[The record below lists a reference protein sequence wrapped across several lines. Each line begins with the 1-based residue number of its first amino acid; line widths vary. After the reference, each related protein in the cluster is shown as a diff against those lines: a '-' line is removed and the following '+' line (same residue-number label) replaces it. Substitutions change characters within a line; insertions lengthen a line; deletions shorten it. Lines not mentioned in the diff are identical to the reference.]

1 MPWKV
6 VPSRFFAR
14 PLSKSFSENNS
25 MKENL
30 RYASISWGKPGT
42 ARFLLSALLM
52 LLFLPLGSHAQ
63 DAGSITGTVRDSS
76 GAVVPDAQVTATNAT
91 IGLTRTTTTNADGDY
106 LAAALPPGS
115 YDLSVTA
122 KGFKVFQAKKI
133 IVRVSEKSRV
143 DVTLQVGQVTE
154 NVVVQGENVA
164 QVETQTSEISGVV
177 TGKEISQLELNGR
190 NFTQLV
196 TLVPGVSNQTGQDEG
211 EVGLNGNISY
221 SINGGRGEYN
231 NWQVDGANNMDTGSN
246 NTLDVFP
253 SVDAI
258 AEFRV
263 QTSNYSAVYG
273 RNGSGNI
280 EVITKSG
287 TKSFHGDVY
296 EFVRNEAFNAN
307 DFFDNAAGN
316 PRPSDK
322 KNDFGY
328 TIGGPIF
335 IPNHYNTNKDKT
347 FFFWSQ
353 EWRKE
358 INPFSFN
365 QQVPSNA
372 QRGGDFTDLCP
383 APGVQFQRSDP
394 TMAATFF
401 PECPANGPA
410 SPAGLF
416 TGFPNNHV
424 PIDPNANAMLTA
436 LIPAPTIDNGA
447 NSFFIGSVSE
457 PLSWRQE
464 LLRVDQSIG
473 SKFRLMGRYI
483 HDSYSS
489 VDPSVSFVGNPFPS
503 IQTHIGTPGSSFVV
517 HLTTTASPTLLNEF
531 VFSYAADHLSLVNS
545 GPFQVPAGFSMTG
558 LFPTGPGGAQFAQL
572 PAVSL
577 ANGAAYGGG
586 FTVNPGFMPWI
597 NSNPTYGYRDTV
609 TKIVRTHNM
618 QFGFEF
624 IAIQKNEQSAPTSVG
639 LGGTLTFDE
648 TSPVSTGNS
657 FADFLHGNI
666 ASYAQTSAIVK
677 YYYRYKIFEPYF
689 QDDWHI
695 TKRLTLNLGLRVSM
709 FGTNRD
715 ATRTSFNFE
724 PSVYSAGAA
733 PGIDVNGSV
742 TGVPGALITP
752 GLGGNPNGNPFN
764 GFVQCGGKGGTASI
778 PSAILAAFPASSV
791 SGTSYPGCVKGHLFN
806 PGPRIGFAFDPKG
819 DGKSAI
825 RGGYGIFFEYGNG
838 NEANAESLEG
848 TPPRVLTSSQP
859 NIGPNGTTCTASS
872 GYTCIGGGVL
882 LPLAVNNEPPAN
894 IQTVAQ
900 WPYVQQWNLSY
911 QLELPKNFVGTFAYV
926 GSKGTHLTDAR
937 DLNQI
942 RSLPLAKN
950 PYKAGQPIVQA
961 DCSSI
966 TTDSNGNPTGATLS
980 NGTVLTATSPGLTNL
995 NVACGNDA
1003 NPFRPFLGLGTL
1015 ELLETQANSTYN
1027 ALQASFRR
1035 TLGALIVNAAYTY
1048 SHSIDDS
1055 SDRADATFVD
1065 SYNLRA
1071 NRGSSNF
1078 DQRHILNISYVY
1090 DLPFFSK
1097 SSGWKKAL
1105 LGGWQWSGITTFQSG
1120 TPTLCPGC
1128 SSPTH
1133 LSNTQFGDNAGV
1145 GNGVGTGSRPD
1156 LVGDPY
1162 ATPCQASTAP
1172 GPYLFNP
1179 CAYAAPRGLTFG
1191 NVGRNTLNLPHRT
1204 NFDMGLFKRFPVK
1217 ESMSFEFRWET
1228 FNTFNHTQFSG
1239 VDAGFGPGSTTFL
1252 TATQAHLP
1260 RIMQLGLKF
1269 IF

>member
-1 MPWKV
+1 VSGEKLAANRNFWGSRHALKSSAFSPLRS
-6 VPSRFFAR
+6 PSFE
-14 PLSKSFSENNS
+14 SFSENNS
-25 MKENL
+25 MNENL
-30 RYASISWGKPGT
+30 RYASISWGIPGI
-42 ARFLLSALLM
+42 ARFLLSSLLM
-52 LLFLPLGSHAQ
+52 LLFLPLASRAQ

-246 NTLDVFP
+246 NTLDTFP

-263 QTSNYSAVYG
+263 QTSNFSAVYG

-296 EFVRNEAFNAN
+296 EFVRNEDFNAN
-307 DFFDNAAGN
+307 SFFNNASSS
-316 PRPSDK
+316 PRASDK

-372 QRGGDFTDLCP
+372 ERGGNFNDVCP
-383 APGVQFQRSDP
+383 NTSVTPASSS
-394 TMAATFF
+394 
-401 PECPANGPA
+401 ECPINPA
-410 SPAGLF
+410 
-416 TGFPNNHV
+416 TGKAYLGNNV
-424 PIDPNANAMLTA
+424 PIDPNALAMMNA

-447 NSFFIGSVSE
+447 SSFFTGSVSE

-464 LLRVDQSIG
+464 LLRVDQTLG

-483 HDSYSS
+483 HDTYTS
-489 VDPSVSFVGNPFPS
+489 VDPTVSFVGNPFPS
-503 IQTHIGTPGSSFVV
+503 IQTHIGTPGTSFVL
-517 HLTTTASPTLLNEF
+517 HLTTTATPTLLNEF
-531 VFSYAADHLSLVNS
+531 VFSYAVDHLSLINS
-545 GPFQVPAGFSMTG
+545 GPFQVPQGFTMTG
-558 LFPTGPGGAQFAQL
+558 LFPTGPGGTQFAQL
-572 PAVSL
+572 PAVVL
-577 ANGAAYGGG
+577 ASGTAYGGG
-586 FTVNPGFMPWI
+586 FTVNPGFMPWV

-609 TKIVRTHNM
+609 TKILGTHNM

-648 TSPVSTGNS
+648 NNSVVDPVTNFPVSTKNS
-657 FADFLHGNI
+657 FADFLRGGI

-715 ATRTSFNFE
+715 ITKTSFNFE
-724 PSVYSAGAA
+724 PAVYNASPGTA
-733 PGIDVNGSV
+733 PRLASDGSLV
-742 TGVPGALITP
+742 TGV
-752 GLGGNPNGNPFN
+752 GNPFL
-764 GFVQCGGKGGTASI
+764 GFVQCGGSGGTSNV
-778 PSAILAAFPASSV
+778 PSAILTAFPASTVAGS
-791 SGTSYPGCVKGHLFN
+791 SYPGCVKGHLFN
-806 PGPRIGFAFDPKG
+806 PGPRLGFAFDPHG
-819 DGKSAI
+819 NGKSAI

-848 TPPRVLTSSQP
+848 TPPRVLTTSQP
-859 NIGPNGTTCTASS
+859 NVAAGQGSCATTGS
-872 GYTCIGGGVL
+872 GYTCIGGQAEL
-882 LPLAVNNEPPAN
+882 FPLSVNNEPPAN
-894 IQTVAQ
+894 IQTKAA

-911 QLELPKNFVGTFAYV
+911 QFELPQNFVGSVAYV

-937 DLNQI
+937 DLNQLH
-942 RSLPLAKN
+942 SLPLSQN
-950 PYKAGQPIVQA
+950 PYLPGQAITPQLKDANGNVTYAG
-961 DCSSI
+961 DCSTLTVGPGGAPI
-966 TTDSNGNPTGATLS
+966 TGPALVNF
-980 NGTVLTATSPGLTNL
+980 
-995 NVACGNDA
+995 NVACGNDP
-1003 NPFRPFLGLGTL
+1003 NPSRPYLGFGTL
-1015 ELLETQANSTYN
+1015 EFLETAANSSYN
-1027 ALQASFRR
+1027 ALQVSFRR

-1055 SDRADATFVD
+1055 SDRNDITFVD
-1065 SYNLRA
+1065 SYNLANNRA
-1071 NRGSSNF
+1071 SSNF

-1105 LGGWQWSGITTFQSG
+1105 LGGWQWSGIAIFQSG
-1120 TPTLCPGC
+1120 VPINLTN
-1128 SSPTH
+1128 SV
-1133 LSNTQFGDNAGV
+1133 FGDNAGV

-1156 LVGDPY
+1156 LVGS
-1162 ATPCQASTAP
+1162 AATTPCQASTAP

-1179 CAYAAPRGLTFG
+1179 CAFAAPQGLTFG
-1191 NVGRNTLNLPHRT
+1191 NVGRNSLNLPHRT

-1217 ESMSFEFRWET
+1217 EAMSFEFRLET
-1228 FNTFNHTQFSG
+1228 FNTFNHTEFSA
-1239 VDAGFGPGSTTFL
+1239 VDRSFGSSTFL
-1252 TATQAHLP
+1252 TATSAHDP
-1260 RIMQLGLKF
+1260 RILQLGLKF
-1269 IF
+1269 LF

>member
-1 MPWKV
+1 VSSEKPTANSIFRACRYAFFCSAFA
-6 VPSRFFAR
+6 SRCSPAFE
-14 PLSKSFSENNS
+14 SFSENNS
-25 MKENL
+25 MIENT
-30 RYASISWGKPGT
+30 RSVFISWGKPGT
-42 ARFLLSALLM
+42 ARFFLAALLM
-52 LLFLPLGSHAQ
+52 MLVLPFAAHAQ
-63 DAGSITGTVRDSS
+63 DSGSITGTVRDSS
-76 GAVVPDAQVTATNAT
+76 GAVVQGAEVVATNAAV
-91 IGLTRTTTTNADGDY
+91 GVTRTTTTNADGDY

-115 YDLSVTA
+115 YDLTVTA
-122 KGFKVFQAKKI
+122 KGFKVFQGKKI
-133 IVRVSEKSRV
+133 IVRVADRSRV
-143 DVTLQVGQVTE
+143 DVTLQLGQVTE
-154 NVVVQGENVA
+154 NVVVEGDNVA
-164 QVETQTSEISGVV
+164 QVETQSSELSGVV

-196 TLVPGVSNQTGQDEG
+196 TLVPGVSNQTGQDESG
-211 EVGLNGNISY
+211 VGLNGNISY

-273 RNGSGNI
+273 RNGSGSI

-296 EFVRNEAFNAN
+296 EFVRNEVFNAN
-307 DFFDNAAGN
+307 DFFNNAAGN
-316 PRPSDK
+316 PRPSYK

-328 TIGGPIF
+328 TIGGPIY
-335 IPNHYNTNKDKT
+335 IPHHYNTNKDKT

-353 EWRKE
+353 EWHKE

-365 QQVPSNA
+365 QLVPSNA
-372 QRGGDFTDLCP
+372 ERGGNFNDVCP
-383 APGVQFQRSDP
+383 SA
-394 TMAATFF
+394 
-401 PECPANGPA
+401 ECPINPA
-410 SPAGLF
+410 TGLP
-416 TGFPNNHV
+416 FPGNNV
-424 PIDPNANAMLTA
+424 PIDSNAQAMMTA

-464 LLRVDQSIG
+464 LIRVDQNIG

-489 VDPSVSFVGNPFPS
+489 VDPTVSFVGNPFPS
-503 IQTHIGTPGSSFVV
+503 IQTHIGTPGTSFVV
-517 HLTTTASPTLLNEF
+517 HLTTSASPTLLNEF

-545 GPFQVPAGFSMTG
+545 GPFQVPTGFSMTG
-558 LFPTGPGGAQFAQL
+558 LFATGPGGAQFAQL
-572 PAVSL
+572 PAVAL

-624 IAIQKNEQSAPTSVG
+624 IAIQKNEQSAPTSTG
-639 LGGTLTFDE
+639 LGGALTFDE
-648 TSPVSTGNS
+648 TSPVTTGNS

-695 TKRLTLNLGLRVSM
+695 TKRLTLNLGLRISM

-724 PSVYSAGAA
+724 PPVYSAGAA
-733 PGIDVNGSV
+733 PSIDTDGSV

-752 GLGGNPNGNPFN
+752 AQGGNPNGNPFN

-778 PSAILAAFPASSV
+778 PGAILAAFPASTV

-859 NIGPNGTTCTASS
+859 NIAPNGGTCTGSS

-882 LPLAVNNEPPAN
+882 LPLSVNNEPPSN

-911 QLELPKNFVGTFAYV
+911 QFEMPKNFVGTLAYV

-937 DLNQI
+937 DLNQL
-942 RSLPLAKN
+942 RSLPASQN
-950 PYKAGQPIVQA
+950 PYGPGQPLTTS
-961 DCSSI
+961 DC
-966 TTDSNGNPTGATLS
+966 T
-980 NGTVLTATSPGLTNL
+980 NGTANGVTPTPGSQLAANFST
-995 NVACGNDA
+995 ACGNDA

-1015 ELLETQANSTYN
+1015 EFLETQANSSYN

-1035 TLGALIVNAAYTY
+1035 TLGSLIVNAAYTY

-1105 LGGWQWSGITTFQSG
+1105 LGGWQWSGITTFQTG

-1128 SSPTH
+1128 SPAG
-1133 LSNTQFGDNAGV
+1133 LSNTVFGDNAGV

-1156 LVGDPY
+1156 LVGSPY

-1179 CAYAAPRGLTFG
+1179 CAYAAPQGLTFG

-1239 VDAGFGPGSTTFL
+1239 VDTSFDPASTTFL

-1269 IF
+1269 LF